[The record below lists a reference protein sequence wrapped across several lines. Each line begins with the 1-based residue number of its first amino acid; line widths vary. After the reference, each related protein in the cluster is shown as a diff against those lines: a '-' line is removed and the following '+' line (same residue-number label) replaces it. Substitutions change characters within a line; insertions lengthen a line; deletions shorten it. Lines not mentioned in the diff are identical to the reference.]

1 MATISEKMKII
12 RNEMQLT
19 QKQLGRI
26 LYVSRGYVA
35 NLENGSKKPSPKLI
49 KKIEKLYKSIP
60 QVQVMTPTPVE
71 AKKTWFDKLLDF
83 LLGRRG

>member
-1 MATISEKMKII
+1 MITIGEKVKII

-19 QKQLGRI
+19 QKQLSRI
-26 LYVSRGYVA
+26 LYVSRGHISE
-35 NLENGSKKPSPKLI
+35 LETGRRQPSPKLM

-71 AKKTWFDKLLDF
+71 VKKSWFDKLLDF
-83 LLGRRG
+83 LLGWRG